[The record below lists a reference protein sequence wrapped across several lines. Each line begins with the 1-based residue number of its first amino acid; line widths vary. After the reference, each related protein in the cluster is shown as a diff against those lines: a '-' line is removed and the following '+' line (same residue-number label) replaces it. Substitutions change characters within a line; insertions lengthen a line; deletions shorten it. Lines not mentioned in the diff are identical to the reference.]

1 MSTKLPLFLTNL
13 EERLRAPEFVFI
25 ATLLEAFPVA
35 QVYLVGGAVRDAA
48 LARESKDYDFVV
60 TGVPAEELQRFLA
73 SIGIVN
79 FVGRVFGV
87 LKFVPDA
94 AYDQVKVQGLEPFD
108 IALPR
113 TEVPAGTGGYRD
125 VEVQSDHTMRI
136 EDDLG
141 RRDFT
146 VNAMAVKLLTAGGR
160 VVVEELVDPFGGL
173 NDLEKK
179 LIRAVGEAE
188 TRFQEDYTRMLR
200 ALRLAVQLGFK
211 IEPVTHGAI
220 EKLIGHIDDMRDGV
234 HLVPRETI
242 AKELIRAYVA
252 KPLAAFDLAEELGIH
267 RVLFPEFAAMKTC
280 PQPHEWHAEGDVF
293 THTRLAMT
301 HLGSKEFAEFFGD
314 AEWDALLVF
323 AVLLHDIGKPPTLK
337 TPEKDGTDR
346 VRFDGHD
353 EVGAKMVGV
362 IADRLKLSSMPEGSR
377 YHINRDHLVWL
388 VRNHLI
394 SMNPADEMRSTTIE
408 KYFYNPLVP
417 GEHLLR
423 LTFCDG
429 SASLPANG
437 GASDLNNLR
446 TLVDRMK
453 KVGIMAEAKKRL
465 PKPLIDGIVVME
477 TLNLPPS
484 KTIGDILKVLRE
496 EQLLGNLKTPEE
508 AIEYL
513 QKEYKKEP

>member
-1 MSTKLPLFLTNL
+1 MTQKLAPFLTAM
-13 EERLRAPEFVFI
+13 EERLRAPEFAFI
-25 ATLLEAFPVA
+25 AALVDAFPA
-35 QVYLVGGAVRDAA
+35 AEVYLVGGAVRDAA
-48 LARESKDYDFVV
+48 LNRESKDYDFVV
-60 TGVPAEELQRFLA
+60 AGVPAEELQRFLGQ
-73 SIGIVN
+73 IGIVN

-94 AYDQVKVQGLEPFD
+94 AYDQVKILGLEPFD

-113 TEVPAGTGGYRD
+113 TEIPAGTGGYRD
-125 VEVQSDHTMRI
+125 VAVKSDHTMRI
-136 EDDLG
+136 EDDLS

-146 VNAMAVKLLTAGGR
+146 VNAMAAKLATSNQRL
-160 VVVEELVDPFGGL
+160 VISELVDPFHGCE
-173 NDLEKK
+173 DVQAKI
-179 LIRAVGEAE
+179 IRAVGKPEE
-188 TRFQEDYTRMLR
+188 RFQEDYTRMLR

-211 IEPVTHGAI
+211 IESATQNAI
-220 EKLIGHIDDMRDGV
+220 EQLVPHLDDMHNGV
-234 HLVPRETI
+234 HVTPRETI

-252 KPLAAFDLAEELGIH
+252 KPLVAFDLAEELGIH

-280 PQPHEWHAEGDVF
+280 PQPYEWHAEGDVF

-301 HLGSKEFAEFFGD
+301 HIGSTEFADFFGD
-314 AEWDALLVF
+314 REWDALLVF
-323 AVLLHDIGKPPTLK
+323 AVLLHDVGKPATLK
-337 TPEKDGTDR
+337 TPEDHGADR

-353 EVGAKMVGV
+353 EVGAKMVGA

-394 SMNPADEMRSTTIE
+394 SMNPAEEMRSTTIE

-417 GEHLLR
+417 GDHLLR

-429 SASLPANG
+429 SASLPAHG
-437 GASDLNNLR
+437 GASDLSNLR
-446 TLVDRMK
+446 ALIDRVK
-453 KVGIMAEAKKRL
+453 KVGIMSEAKKRL

-477 TLNLPPS
+477 TLGLPPS
-484 KTIGDILKVLRE
+484 KQIGDILKQLRE

-513 QKEYKKEP
+513 KNHYTE